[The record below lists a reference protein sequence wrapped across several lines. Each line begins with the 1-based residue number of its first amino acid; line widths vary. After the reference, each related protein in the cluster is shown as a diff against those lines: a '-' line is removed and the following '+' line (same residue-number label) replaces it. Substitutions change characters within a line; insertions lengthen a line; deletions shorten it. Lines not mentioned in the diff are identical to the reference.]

1 MEEPR
6 LGENNDNNIQG
17 VDNNGTIKNGMK
29 FIALEEPM
37 YGENEVGEFYTYDD
51 NGIIKYYGTFKIE
64 DGYVM
69 LMNNFGDRSYQRTK
83 NEKAFITKKQFD
95 ILNRMQRYL
104 GNHYN
109 DDDVSG
115 RNIRDD
121 LPAIRT
127 AINAVQPWWK
137 FWGGNR
143 KSRRRLKKK
152 RGSRRKT

>member
-1 MEEPR
+1 MEEPNY
-6 LGENNDNNIQG
+6 GENNDNNIQG
-17 VDNNGTIKNGMK
+17 VDNNAMKNGMK
-29 FIALEEPM
+29 FMALEEPM
-37 YGENEVGEFYTYDD
+37 YGENEVGVFYTYDD
-51 NGIIKYYGTFKIE
+51 NGIIKYYGTFQYE

-69 LMNNFGDRSYQRTK
+69 LMNNFGNRSYQRTK

-104 GNHYN
+104 SDNEN
-109 DDDVSG
+109 

-143 KSRRRLKKK
+143 RSRRRLKKK
-152 RGSRRKT
+152 RGSRRKI

>member
-1 MEEPR
+1 MEGPNE
-6 LGENNDNNIQG
+6 ENNDNNGIITR
-17 VDNNGTIKNGMK
+17 VNDNNRMK
-29 FIALEEPM
+29 FIGLEEPM

-51 NGIIKYYGTFKIE
+51 NGIIKYYGTFKYE

-69 LMNNFGDRSYQRTK
+69 LMNNFGDRSYQRRK

-109 DDDVSG
+109 DDDVSSS
-115 RNIRDD
+115 NIRDD